1 MQYVNQINIENMKP
15 SFKIFTIILFSII
28 FQVSDLNGQDKQDK
42 KVNYGKA
49 PDEIFPYDKYVK
61 PYKYH
66 FLIPL
71 TFNGAG
77 RELKPPS
84 DLREVRIGF
93 LGPLS
98 GSIMVPQGQ
107 QMFHGATLAI
117 EEANKKGGYHGL
129 PYVLLP
135 HNDLGQWGAAANEVV
150 KMDDEKVWAFLGSI
164 DDFVSHVAL
173 RAALKLEIFMVCTG
187 DSDPT
192 FTETNIPWTL
202 RVISDDRQ
210 SIYALINQIYKK
222 DGHSRVAIIRT
233 GARYGRVAFK
243 IFSENA
249 TRVGHPI
256 VIEER
261 FADGETT
268 FKTQLERIMVT
279 NPDAILVW
287 GNSKESALILQ
298 QARAIGLKQPI
309 YGSDRMI
316 NPEFLKMT
324 GNLSEGVVTTSQ
336 YNPDSDNPKLKVF
349 RTAYQKRFGQEPDV
363 FATHAYDG
371 MNLLI
376 AAINK
381 VGLNRVLIR
390 DILTDRKT
398 FQGFEGVTGKIEL
411 DQSWNEIRDIFIAK
425 VNKGKFEFTPAPPMD
440 MKQKSFSSTGNY

>member
-1 MQYVNQINIENMKP
+1 MKLITKV
-15 SFKIFTIILFSII
+15 FLILLFALSSISG
-28 FQVSDLNGQDKQDK
+28 FGQEKKLN
-42 KVNYGKA
+42 YAKA
-49 PDEIFPYDKYVK
+49 PDEIFPYDKFVK

-77 RELKPPS
+77 RELKPPVN
-84 DLREVRIGF
+84 LKEVRIGF
-93 LGPLS
+93 LGPLTTS
-98 GSIMVPQGQ
+98 LMMAQGH
-107 QMFHGATLAI
+107 QMLNGATLAM

-135 HNDLGQWGAAANEVV
+135 HNDVGQWGAAANEVV

-173 RAALKLEIFMVCTG
+173 RAALKLEVFMVCTG

-210 SIYALINQIYKK
+210 AVYALINQIFKK
-222 DGHSRVAIIRT
+222 DGHSRVAVIRT

-249 TRVGHPI
+249 TRVGHPVI
-256 VIEER
+256 IEER
-261 FADGETT
+261 FADGETD
-268 FKTQLERIMVT
+268 FKSQLERIMT
-279 NPDAILVW
+279 TKPDAIFVW
-287 GNSKESALILQ
+287 GNAKESALIVN
-298 QARAIGLKQPI
+298 QARSMGLTQPI
-309 YGSDRMI
+309 YGSDRMVS
-316 NPEFLKMT
+316 PEFLNIAGK
-324 GNLSEGVVTTSQ
+324 NANSITTTCQ
-336 YNPDSDNPKLKVF
+336 YNPDSDNPKYKVF
-349 RTAYQKRFGQEPDV
+349 KADYKKRFGLEPDV
-363 FATHAYDG
+363 FAAHAYDG

-390 DILTDRKT
+390 DILTERKT
-398 FQGFEGVTGKIEL
+398 FQGFPGVTGNIVL

-425 VNKGKFEFTPAPPMD
+425 VNNGKFEFSPAPPMD
-440 MKQKSFSSTGNY
+440 MKQKSFSTNGNY

>member
-1 MQYVNQINIENMKP
+1 MKLN
-15 SFKIFTIILFSII
+15 FKILATGLFILISI
-28 FQVSDLNGQDKQDK
+28 FNLSGQDKKQ
-42 KVNYGKA
+42 NYGKA

-77 RELKPPS
+77 RELKPPAN
-84 DLREVRIGF
+84 LKEVRIGF

-173 RAALKLEIFMVCTG
+173 RASLKLEIFMVCTG

-222 DGHSRVAIIRT
+222 DGHSRVAVIRT

-249 TRVGHPI
+249 TRVGHPVI
-256 VIEER
+256 IEER
-261 FADGETT
+261 FADGETD

-287 GNSKESALILQ
+287 GNAKESALILQ
-298 QARAIGLKQPI
+298 QARSIGLKQPV
-309 YGSDRMI
+309 YGSDRMV
-316 NPEFLKMT
+316 NPVWLRIVCLLAHQGRRK
-324 GNLSEGVVTTSQ
+324 
-336 YNPDSDNPKLKVF
+336 PDA
-349 RTAYQKRFGQEPDV
+349 RQIE
-363 FATHAYDG
+363 
-371 MNLLI
+371 
-376 AAINK
+376 
-381 VGLNRVLIR
+381 
-390 DILTDRKT
+390 ILA
-398 FQGFEGVTGKIEL
+398 
-411 DQSWNEIRDIFIAK
+411 NFITIVREA
-425 VNKGKFEFTPAPPMD
+425 VEAVADTEHCGRR
-440 MKQKSFSSTGNY
+440 